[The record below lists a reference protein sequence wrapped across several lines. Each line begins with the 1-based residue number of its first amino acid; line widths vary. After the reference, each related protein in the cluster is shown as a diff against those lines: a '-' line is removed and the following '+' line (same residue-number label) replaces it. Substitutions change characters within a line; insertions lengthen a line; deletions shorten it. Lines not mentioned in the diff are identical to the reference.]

1 MKKRK
6 SITIIFLVL
15 VSIIVVN
22 FILWLNFRPAKQLNN
37 KLNKINNTRYDLE
50 RTNETYASYG
60 NCRVSVYPTTNL
72 MVPNL
77 VQSDKTSHSLF
88 LFIGSSTSPD
98 KGCITVQVIPT
109 ANANEDIITEMNNL
123 SNFSEPK
130 ISTEYNTL
138 NYFIYDE
145 KKYYYNL
152 NSSTVMFTTP
162 INNNYLYW
170 IMIDN
175 YKNLNLEDIKS
186 ILHFEKIGN

>member
-1 MKKRK
+1 
-6 SITIIFLVL
+6 
-15 VSIIVVN
+15 
-22 FILWLNFRPAKQLNN
+22 
-37 KLNKINNTRYDLE
+37 
-50 RTNETYASYG
+50 
-60 NCRVSVYPTTNL
+60 
-72 MVPNL
+72 
-77 VQSDKTSHSLF
+77 
-88 LFIGSSTSPD
+88 
-98 KGCITVQVIPT
+98 
-109 ANANEDIITEMNNL
+109 MNNL

>member
-1 MKKRK
+1 MNKYFFKLLWLYKGGNKTLKKRK

-72 MVPNL
+72 MEPNL

-88 LFIGSSTSPD
+88 L
-98 KGCITVQVIPT
+98 
-109 ANANEDIITEMNNL
+109 
-123 SNFSEPK
+123 
-130 ISTEYNTL
+130 
-138 NYFIYDE
+138 
-145 KKYYYNL
+145 
-152 NSSTVMFTTP
+152 
-162 INNNYLYW
+162 
-170 IMIDN
+170 
-175 YKNLNLEDIKS
+175 
-186 ILHFEKIGN
+186 